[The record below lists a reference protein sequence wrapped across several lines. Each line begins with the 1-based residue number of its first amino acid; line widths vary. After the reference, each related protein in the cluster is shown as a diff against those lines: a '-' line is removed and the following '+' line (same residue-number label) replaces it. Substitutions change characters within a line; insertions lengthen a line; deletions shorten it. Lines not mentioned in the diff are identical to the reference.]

1 MAWDE
6 LAQSFNPQMAIEQE
20 ILPRMLGIGSNSRSL
35 DDPNRLDRTDDLS
48 EFLALPHAL
57 LKYLER
63 DELLECDSDGFAFK
77 AEPDAVFRAR
87 LLT

>member
-1 MAWDE
+1 MAV
-6 LAQSFNPQMAIEQE
+6 EQE
-20 ILPRMLGIGSNSRSL
+20 ILPRMLWIGSNSRSL

-77 AEPDAVFRAR
+77 TKANAVLRTW
-87 LLT
+87 LQT